1 MAAQSTS
8 TKRGLARAA
17 AAKTEPAEPALV
29 GNVAKTATSCCLVAC
44 GQRHSS
50 LPIRFLRQE
59 LMHYK
64 LLGFSQ
70 NGAVRTYRFH
80 RIGVLGTAPV
90 PFTVLADTDV
100 ARQHN
105 VTLQELPT

>member
-1 MAAQSTS
+1 MWA
-8 TKRGLARAA
+8 
-17 AAKTEPAEPALV
+17 
-29 GNVAKTATSCCLVAC
+29 TASLVA
-44 GQRHSS
+44 H
-50 LPIRFLRQE
+50 PFPAAE

-105 VTLQELPT
+105 VTLQELPTLCSRLLNAINEDRPPDTLILGEADVCVYGAELAARNGKHR